1 MYNRILVPLDGS
13 ELAECI
19 VPHVEAMA
27 ADHQAEV
34 ILLQVL
40 AATGVVADV
49 AAQQPQEADE
59 YLTGE

>member
-1 MYNRILVPLDGS
+1 M
-13 ELAECI
+13 AECI